1 MLRLQLQLHI
11 KVHQHN
17 TVARH
22 AGTAARGRLRFSKSG
37 YESNGLRL
45 LDGLTRIAAAYPVVI
60 INWVQYLGPPGP
72 FSFPD
77 SRDLLEVLRRTFL
90 AEREPPREDLGRR
103 RAPEVRDTE
112 PS

>member
-11 KVHQHN
+11 KVHLHN

-45 LDGLTRIAAAYPVVI
+45 LDGLTRIAAAYPV
-60 INWVQYLGPPGP
+60 NNDYWVRLIH
-72 FSFPD
+72 
-77 SRDLLEVLRRTFL
+77 
-90 AEREPPREDLGRR
+90 
-103 RAPEVRDTE
+103 
-112 PS
+112 